1 MTLVLLFCLL
11 PSIITKD
18 IFAASVITDASSFA
32 QTQNLKFD
40 SRPSSSV
47 SYSTSGNIVTEL
59 FSSADLPI
67 ADALGTQES
76 ELGYNTY
83 KFSFPS
89 MSYNDSIIVT
99 YNNIG
104 EYDGRDIGCK
114 ATYYDFE
121 TSTSIKTPYIKIST
135 SFYCGYQYYYINNL
149 KIKYEFFYVDSGEF
163 INIEN
168 SYMTFNS
175 LNEGEFVSY
184 LNNNNQDGYAV
195 ETTNIITKQL
205 LLYARNYNVY
215 IGNTNEFE
223 DLLGADTF
231 TNNSIS
237 IPISGREINFIVGC
251 TNRSID
257 PNTPNAVNNSTWN
270 TPSAAPLVLVIPES
284 PQKTVN
290 NSNSCESLIG
300 STITYKVSQ
309 KMHTLGENILIKYN
323 SLVFEDTL
331 PIEVTYVNAT
341 MTCNNTI
348 VNAGTLTY
356 DSANHKVSYTFSSDY
371 LKNTMAYNG
380 ETYTLTITCTVN
392 TNARPGVS
400 FTNQGKVLF
409 NDIPNISNTVST
421 IPVYKITTEVIN
433 GTITP
438 SIFNIHGGSNKTIS
452 YSPNPGYMIQ
462 SVTVDGVAQSI
473 TSFPDY
479 YTFSNISADHHI
491 KVVYEPIP
499 NKTITITKIW
509 DDRNNEYNTR
519 PSSLKINILQNGS
532 VFSNVVMT
540 NSNAISTD
548 SNKWTITTTV
558 PERDQYRNILTY
570 TIEEDTTNVNLRYF
584 YETPVYDQSKLT
596 VTNTAQFIPTSSNE
610 HPEYKIIV
618 HKDIIDENKNIADSE
633 DFEQVAL
640 DINDTYNFA
649 ITLKELNR
657 QVTNTG
663 TSLVESYNGYSGNVF
678 NGIVTNKGDLIF
690 NLGDEGY
697 GKYEISENVNQ
708 YFDFVDIE
716 KLNDE
721 FNTSGASF
729 SKENGKYYIT
739 LSGITGEF
747 EQISVKV
754 TNQIKPDRPYNKT
767 EDKEN
772 LFKI

>member
-1 MTLVLLFCLL
+1 MTT
-11 PSIITKD
+11 I
-18 IFAASVITDASSFA
+18 
-32 QTQNLKFD
+32 
-40 SRPSSSV
+40 
-47 SYSTSGNIVTEL
+47 
-59 FSSADLPI
+59 
-67 ADALGTQES
+67 
-76 ELGYNTY
+76 
-83 KFSFPS
+83 
-89 MSYNDSIIVT
+89 
-99 YNNIG
+99 
-104 EYDGRDIGCK
+104 
-114 ATYYDFE
+114 
-121 TSTSIKTPYIKIST
+121 
-135 SFYCGYQYYYINNL
+135 
-149 KIKYEFFYVDSGEF
+149 
-163 INIEN
+163 
-168 SYMTFNS
+168 
-175 LNEGEFVSY
+175 
-184 LNNNNQDGYAV
+184 
-195 ETTNIITKQL
+195 
-205 LLYARNYNVY
+205 
-215 IGNTNEFE
+215 
-223 DLLGADTF
+223 
-231 TNNSIS
+231 
-237 IPISGREINFIVGC
+237 
-251 TNRSID
+251 
-257 PNTPNAVNNSTWN
+257 
-270 TPSAAPLVLVIPES
+270 LVIPES

-356 DSANHKVSYTFSSDY
+356 DSSNHKVSYTFSSDY
-371 LKNTMAYNG
+371 LKNTMTYNG

-392 TNARPGVS
+392 NNARPGVS

-438 SIFNIHGGSNKTIS
+438 SIFNIHGGSNETIS

-462 SVTVDGVAQSI
+462 SVTVDGVEQSI
-473 TSFPDY
+473 TSFSDY

-509 DDRNNEYNTR
+509 NDRNNEYNTR
-519 PSSLKINILQNGS
+519 PASLKINVLQNGS

-540 NSNAISTD
+540 SSNAIATD

-570 TIEEDTTNVNLRYF
+570 TIEEDTTNINLRYF
-584 YETPVYDQSKLT
+584 YETPIYDQSKLT
-596 VTNTAQFIPTSSNE
+596 VTNVAQFIPTETNE
-610 HPEYKIIV
+610 YPEYKIIV
-618 HKDIIDENKNIADSE
+618 HKNIVDKDNNIADSE

-657 QVTNTG
+657 IVTNTG
-663 TSLVESYNGYSGNVF
+663 TSLVESYNGYSGNVI

-739 LSGITGEF
+739 LSGITGQF

-754 TNQIKPDRPYNKT
+754 TNQIKPDRPYNET